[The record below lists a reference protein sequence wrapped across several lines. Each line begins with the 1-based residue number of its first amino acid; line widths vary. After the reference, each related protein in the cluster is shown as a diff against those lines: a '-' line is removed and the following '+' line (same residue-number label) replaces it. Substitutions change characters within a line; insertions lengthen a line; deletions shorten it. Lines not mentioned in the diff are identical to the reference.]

1 MKNGAEIIKKFMIL
15 MLSTLLVLGS
25 TACSRG
31 KLPDGS
37 MSVEE
42 KDNMEI
48 GMQLSTVTDG
58 ESAVQYAYS
67 STVIDFME
75 YGSDVAVLDIAGKG
89 DQVYVLMEIR
99 SWGAEPEDNTQK
111 QESSSY
117 YQVFSCMADGSG
129 KAVSKEI
136 YLPERSGYVD
146 ELYLSDSGCVAALFH
161 SDTDDT
167 VSLMFWDGFHDIHWE
182 KKVASGGYL
191 FLQEDGFVILARSRE
206 GRVANYYDAQGEL
219 IGSVEVEE
227 DIFGNFRNCFL
238 MPNNRFLVIKTDK
251 TGMPYAESYD
261 PQTGQGERKAL
272 PDDFLQYR
280 VFQGTLADIVLC
292 NPTGVYQM
300 DLDGSAPTEIL
311 DFVDADLDINGFQM
325 AQQINA
331 TCLAGIFNIG
341 GVVKLGLFG
350 RSEVPEWAQKK
361 IIVLGTMSELDADL
375 RSRIINFNQTN
386 SQYRITIKQYIAY
399 DKELSALTQLNNGI
413 ISGKM
418 PDILL
423 IDDSM
428 SLQSYISKGLLAD
441 VGKLIE
447 EDEELDSGQFME
459 NVFDAFRVD
468 GTLYYVAPAFAVDTL
483 VAKQSRVGDR
493 AGWNQEEFSA
503 VAAGLPRDTEVISEI
518 SRYGYLEDY
527 MRVCGREYVN
537 TDQGKCNFQSEAF
550 VAALQ
555 FAATLPEYAER
566 MGYDENTYD
575 SRYIEDR
582 ALLQPVTIRR
592 VSDLAQQISGCIGEE
607 IAYVGYP
614 AESREGSCIRIYGSG
629 FVLSGQ
635 GSGLEGAWEF
645 ARYFLTADYQ
655 RNEMYGGGLP
665 TRQDIFGEKAQ
676 EAAVYE
682 GYCFVNDEFI
692 PVVPMTQGQIDRAVG
707 FIKGLHNPAFEDAVI
722 MSIICEEAEN
732 FFQGQRTAEDVAGL
746 IQNRVQLYLSE
757 RM

>member
-1 MKNGAEIIKKFMIL
+1 MKNGAETLKKIILF

-25 TACSRG
+25 TACSQG

-37 MSVEE
+37 MSVEGN
-42 KDNMEI
+42 DNMET
-48 GMQLSTVTDG
+48 GMQSSTVS
-58 ESAVQYAYS
+58 EEEYAVQYTYS
-67 STVIDFME
+67 GVVVDFME

-89 DQVYVLMEIR
+89 DQVYVLLEIR
-99 SWGAEPEDNTQK
+99 SWEDEPEDNTQK
-111 QESSSY
+111 QKSSNY

-129 KAVSKEI
+129 KAVSEEI
-136 YLPERSGYVD
+136 HLPERSGYVN
-146 ELYLSDSGCVAALFH
+146 ELHLSDSGCVAALFH

-191 FLQEDGFVILARSRE
+191 FLQEDGFVILARSGE
-206 GRVANYYDAQGEL
+206 GRVANSYDAQGEL
-219 IGSVEVEE
+219 TGSVEVDGE
-227 DIFGNFRNCFL
+227 IFSNFRNCFAL
-238 MPNNRFLVIKTDK
+238 PDNRFLVITTDS

-272 PDDFLQYR
+272 PDDFLRYR
-280 VFQGTLADIVLC
+280 IFQGTVADIVLC
-292 NPTGVYQM
+292 DSTGVYQL
-300 DLDGSAPTEIL
+300 DLDGSAPKEIL
-311 DFVDADLDINGFQM
+311 DLVDADLDINGFQI
-325 AQQINA
+325 ARQIDA
-331 TCLAGIFNIG
+331 THFAGIFNMG
-341 GVVKLGLFG
+341 GIVKLGLFD
-350 RSEVPEWAQKK
+350 RSEVPEGSRKQ
-361 IIVLGTMSELDADL
+361 IIVLGTMSEPDADL
-375 RSRIINFNQTN
+375 RSRIISFNRTN
-386 SQYRITIKQYIAY
+386 SQYRITIKQYVAY
-399 DKELSALTQLNNGI
+399 DKKLSALTQLNNDI

-428 SLQSYISKGLLAD
+428 PLQSYISKGLLAD
-441 VGKLIE
+441 IGKLIE

-459 NVFDAFRVD
+459 NVFDAFCVD
-468 GTLYYVAPAFAVDTL
+468 GILYYVVPAFAVDTL

-493 AGWNQEEFSA
+493 TGWNQEEFSA
-503 VAAGLPRDTEVISEI
+503 VAAGLPGDTEVISET

-537 TDQGKCNFQSEAF
+537 TDQKKCNFQSEAF
-550 VAALQ
+550 VSALQ

-566 MGYDENTYD
+566 ADYDENTFD
-575 SRYIEDR
+575 SRYIANR

-592 VSDLAQQISGCIGEE
+592 VRDLAQQISGCIGEE

-645 ARYFLTADYQ
+645 VRYFLTADYQ
-655 RNEMYGGGLP
+655 RNEMYDGGLP
-665 TRQDIFGEKAQ
+665 VRQDIFDEKAQ
-676 EAAVYE
+676 EAVTYE
-682 GYCFVNDEFI
+682 GHCFVSDELI
-692 PVVPMTQGQIDRAVG
+692 LLAPMTQEQIDRAVG

-722 MSIICEEAEN
+722 MNIIREEAEC
-732 FFQGQRTAEDVAGL
+732 FFQGQRTAEDAAGL
-746 IQNRVQLYLSE
+746 IQNRAQLYMSE
-757 RM
+757 GM